1 MSGIE
6 FNREAVG
13 ISAKKDWKDSETFGR
28 IGQFITTLP
37 AAGVANDLPVG
48 DNVGVGALRKTAGQ
62 FAITMNMILEEYS
75 DACATL
81 GSGQE
86 EAISNYDQ
94 TEFQATDNFREMVS
108 RMEG

>member
-1 MSGIE
+1 
-6 FNREAVG
+6 
-13 ISAKKDWKDSETFGR
+13 
-28 IGQFITTLP
+28 
-37 AAGVANDLPVG
+37 
-48 DNVGVGALRKTAGQ
+48 
-62 FAITMNMILEEYS
+62 MNMILEEYS

-86 EAISNYDQ
+86 EAISNYDH